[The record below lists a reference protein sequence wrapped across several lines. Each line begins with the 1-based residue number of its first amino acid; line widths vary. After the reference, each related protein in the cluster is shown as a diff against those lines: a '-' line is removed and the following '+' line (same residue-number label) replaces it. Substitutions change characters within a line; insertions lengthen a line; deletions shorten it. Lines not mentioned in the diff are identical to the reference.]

1 MTVFKKEEI
10 VDIIEAVK
18 TRISIRGYKTDPVP
32 KNIIEEILEISSR
45 APSSMNTQPWEFAV
59 IAGDAL
65 KKLCDTHMEK
75 LNAGET
81 PGMESNWG
89 GYEGVYR
96 ERQVTLG
103 KTLFQLMDIA
113 REDRDK
119 RQQWMLKGFRC
130 FDAPAV
136 IIISF
141 DTSLGEIAQFDIG
154 AISQTIALVALN
166 YGLGT
171 CLMTQG
177 IMFPKVIREIAGIP
191 ESKTMSIC
199 ITIGYP
205 DDDFPANKLYS
216 EREALENNTTWCD

>member
-1 MTVFKKEEI
+1 MN
-10 VDIIEAVK
+10 IIEAIK
-18 TRISIRGYKTDPVP
+18 SRKSIRGYKPDPVP
-32 KNIIEEILEISSR
+32 RNIIEEILEIASR
-45 APSSMNTQPWEFAV
+45 APSSMNVQPWEFAV

-65 KKLCDTHMEK
+65 EKLCKTHMEK

-89 GYEGVYR
+89 GYQGVYR
-96 ERQVTLG
+96 ERQVALG
-103 KTLFQLMDIA
+103 IRLFQLMGIA
-113 REDRDK
+113 REDREK

-130 FDAPAV
+130 FDAPAA

-141 DTSLGEIAQFDIG
+141 DKSLGEIAQFDIG
-154 AISQTIALVALN
+154 TISQTIALVALN

-171 CLMTQG
+171 CIMTQG
-177 IMFPKVIREIAGIP
+177 IMFPKVVREIAGIP

-216 EREALENNTTWCD
+216 ERESLENNTTWCGL